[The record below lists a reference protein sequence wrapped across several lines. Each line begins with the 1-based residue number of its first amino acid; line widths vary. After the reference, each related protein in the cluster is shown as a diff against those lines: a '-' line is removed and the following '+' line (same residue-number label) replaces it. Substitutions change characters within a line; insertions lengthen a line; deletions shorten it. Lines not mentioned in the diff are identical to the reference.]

1 MIASR
6 NDAGNPGDLNRYNFP
21 GIFTFEGMSNA
32 QNGPADL
39 EKGHAHLLIVAKSA
53 VSVAHVLIDTEGTD
67 CHIFVRYQLN
77 VAWKT
82 LK

>member
-6 NDAGNPGDLNRYNFP
+6 NDGASPGDLSRYTFP

-53 VSVAHVLIDTEGTD
+53 NNVAHVLIDTEGTD
-67 CHIFVRYQLN
+67 GHIFVRYQIN
-77 VAWKT
+77 VGWRT